1 MYFAHF
7 ENISRCGTSEYD
19 HETAASRKWRP
30 REGHSDE
37 SYPVQVVAPVP
48 GFQIGAGGALP
59 GSGTFRETSSG

>member
-37 SYPVQVVAPVP
+37 SYPVQVVASARVSDRRWW
-48 GFQIGAGGALP
+48 GSAGVGDISRNL
-59 GSGTFRETSSG
+59 

>member
-37 SYPVQVVAPVP
+37 SYPVQVVWPSARVSDRRWW
-48 GFQIGAGGALP
+48 GSAGVGDISRNL
-59 GSGTFRETSSG
+59 